1 MEQVKNVTVPR
12 YRRVTSPDDH
22 VEYQVVVQAAV
33 KSWAIWRRYSD
44 FEALHKALGAQCPHL
59 PAPPE
64 SLPPKSW
71 PQLAWDLG
79 ITNLSSKMWT
89 GLVGPPLPGDTKAA
103 YGPAGYPELPIDDR
117 IRPKLEERRQGLQRY
132 LRAILATPEPGWRE
146 SGPWHRFLEVP
157 EVRYGTRGM
166 QRAPKGSSSRPPSAS
181 DGASTQG
188 AHNYQPNLATRDVNG
203 ATWTAQS
210 WVDELRDLTV
220 LNREIRSLLVKRDL
234 GASRNEVS
242 IVHQCTLRA
251 KQLLAEGNNRGVAL
265 EQALGMLTAA
275 KRLSPGESRRRQDAL
290 VAWRDEANLLNRLV
304 TGGGSSG
311 GNSHSIVNSGPNES
325 LWDQGDSVQCT
336 SGSPQRAASVR
347 SSRDASSHGQAHP
360 SVAAV
365 ARARVDASA
374 SPPSLSTPSASPS
387 SNSNLHKHQLLTSRQ
402 STRIFGKAAQLASS
416 RSAKP
421 QETEE
426 TKAYSNTDLLTLQ
439 TERMKSQDD
448 QVLQF
453 SSILRRQREVGLAIG
468 QELDIHNQLL
478 GEFSED
484 LDRTGNKLNN
494 ARKQLNRIK

>member
-1 MEQVKNVTVPR
+1 MEQVKNVAVPR
-12 YRRVTSPDDH
+12 YRRVASPDDH

-33 KSWAIWRRYSD
+33 KSWQLWRRYSD
-44 FEALHKALGAQCPHL
+44 FEALHKALEAQCPHL

-89 GLVGPPLPGDTKAA
+89 GLVGPPLPSDAKTAC
-103 YGPAGYPELPIDDR
+103 GPTGRPELPIDDR

-132 LRAILATPEPGWRE
+132 LRAILTAPEPGWRE
-146 SGPWHRFLEVP
+146 SGPWYRFLEVP
-157 EVRYGTRGM
+157 EVRYGARGIH
-166 QRAPKGSSSRPPSAS
+166 RAPDVPSSRQL
-181 DGASTQG
+181 GAPEGPANHST
-188 AHNYQPNLATRDVNG
+188 HTIQPNTTARDVNG
-203 ATWTAQS
+203 ALWTAQS

-251 KQLLAEGNNRGVAL
+251 KQLLTEGNNRGVAL
-265 EQALGMLTAA
+265 EQALATLTTA
-275 KRLSPGESRRRQDAL
+275 KGLSAGESRRRQDAL
-290 VAWRDEANLLNRLV
+290 VAWRDEASVLNRLV
-304 TGGGSSG
+304 TGGG
-311 GNSHSIVNSGPNES
+311 NSHSAASSGPSES
-325 LWDQGDSVQCT
+325 LWDQGDGTQFT
-336 SGSPQRAASVR
+336 SGSPRRTASVR
-347 SSRDASSHGQAHP
+347 GGRDASSHGQAHP
-360 SVAAV
+360 SAAAV
-365 ARARVDASA
+365 ARARADASA
-374 SPPSLSTPSASPS
+374 SSPALSTPPAQS
-387 SNSNLHKHQLLTSRQ
+387 STNKNLHQHQLLTGRQ
-402 STRIFGKAAQLASS
+402 STRIFGKAAPLSPS

-426 TKAYSNTDLLTLQ
+426 TKSCSNTDLLTLQ
-439 TERMKSQDD
+439 VERMKAQDD

-478 GEFSED
+478 GEFNED